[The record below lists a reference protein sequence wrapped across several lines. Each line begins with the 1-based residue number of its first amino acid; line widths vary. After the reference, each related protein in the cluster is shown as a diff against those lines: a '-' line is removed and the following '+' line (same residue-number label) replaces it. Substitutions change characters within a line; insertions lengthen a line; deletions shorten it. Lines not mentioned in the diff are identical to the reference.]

1 MQNRRREQERT
12 MTDASDPYAAV
23 MAQVVGD
30 PVFRMR
36 LMADPVA
43 TLKAAGVAIP
53 DGVAVRVVENT
64 DTLVRLVLPAIGVV
78 ELADSD
84 LEAVA
89 GWVCTK
95 QPTFGCGKNIG

>member
-1 MQNRRREQERT
+1 
-12 MTDASDPYAAV
+12 MTDAPDPYAAV
-23 MAQVVGD
+23 MAQAVTD

-43 TLKAAGVAIP
+43 TMKAAGITIP
-53 DGVAVRVVENT
+53 EGVAVKVVENT
-64 DTLVRLVLPAIGVV
+64 DSVVHLVLPASGEV

-89 GWVCTK
+89 GGVITK
-95 QPTFGCGKNIG
+95 LPTGCPTSVGHTF